1 LTCLETVWPPLTEA
15 VSVTATTLPAH
26 LLTNTPCPG
35 GEAQGQGHRSTRL
48 GVVMSVAKLDIA
60 VLEPDIAPAGSAF
73 AADGGCGRGTT
84 DRHHGRRQAYGGD
97 VGMARAMTV
106 VI

>member
-1 LTCLETVWPPLTEA
+1 M
-15 VSVTATTLPAH
+15 ATLDRGRLGDGNHLAGPPAH
-26 LLTNTPCPG
+26 QHLGPG
-35 GEAQGQGHRSTRL
+35 SEAQGQGHRSTRL
-48 GVVMSVAKLDIA
+48 GVVISVAKLDIA
-60 VLEPDIAPAGSAF
+60 VPEPDIAPAGSAF